1 MTARANTSHVKG
13 QYRFMDSLKPI
24 RILPRW
30 HHATHGLS
38 FRPTAGTLGKR
49 NMLVEHRINVFTPIG
64 PIVQIYADVP
74 HWHRWDPDTKAATL
88 NGAFAVGSRGTL
100 TPTKGNTVPMALTF
114 VDAVRGFTAES
125 RIPLLL
131 RMVFEHE
138 LIARGSSQT
147 EVVHRV
153 TLSGPLSWLI
163 GPALKRQ
170 LNAGLPVT
178 LARLKRMAESG
189 SPD

>member
-1 MTARANTSHVKG
+1 MST
-13 QYRFMDSLKPI
+13 DI
-24 RILPRW
+24 
-30 HHATHGLS
+30 
-38 FRPTAGTLGKR
+38 
-49 NMLVEHRINVFTPIG
+49 EHRTTVATP
-64 PIVQIYADVP
+64 PARLFHLYADVAN
-74 HWHRWDPDTKAATL
+74 WHRWDPDTRAATL
-88 NGAFAVGSRGTL
+88 NGPFAAGSRGTL
-100 TPTKGNTVPMALTF
+100 TPSKGNTVPMVVTF
-114 VDAVRGFTAES
+114 ADPDRGFTVES

-138 LIARGSSQT
+138 LIARGPSQT

-170 LNAGLPVT
+170 LDAGLPVT
-178 LARLKRMAESG
+178 LARLQRTAETG

>member
-1 MTARANTSHVKG
+1 MHTV
-13 QYRFMDSLKPI
+13 I
-24 RILPRW
+24 
-30 HHATHGLS
+30 
-38 FRPTAGTLGKR
+38 
-49 NMLVEHRINVFTPIG
+49 EHRISVDAPPATISA
-64 PIVQIYADVP
+64 VYADVANWP
-74 HWHRWDPDTKAATL
+74 RWDPDTKAASL
-88 NGAFAVGSRGTL
+88 NGPFAVGSRGAL
-100 TPTKGNTVPMALTF
+100 TPAKGNTVPMVVTF
-114 VDAVRGFTAES
+114 ADPARGFTVAS

-138 LIARGSSQT
+138 LITRGPSQT

-170 LNAGLPVT
+170 LDVGLPVT
-178 LARLKRMAESG
+178 LARLKRVVETG

>member
-1 MTARANTSHVKG
+1 MVVT
-13 QYRFMDSLKPI
+13 F
-24 RILPRW
+24 
-30 HHATHGLS
+30 
-38 FRPTAGTLGKR
+38 
-49 NMLVEHRINVFTPIG
+49 
-64 PIVQIYADVP
+64 ADP
-74 HWHRWDPDTKAATL
+74 E
-88 NGAFAVGSRGTL
+88 N
-100 TPTKGNTVPMALTF
+100 
-114 VDAVRGFTAES
+114 GFTVAS

-138 LIARGSSQT
+138 LITREPSQT

-170 LNAGLPVT
+170 LDAGLPVT
-178 LARLKRMAESG
+178 LSRLKRMAETG

>member
-1 MTARANTSHVKG
+1 
-13 QYRFMDSLKPI
+13 
-24 RILPRW
+24 
-30 HHATHGLS
+30 
-38 FRPTAGTLGKR
+38 
-49 NMLVEHRINVFTPIG
+49 MLIEHRITVSTPPG
-64 PIVQIYADVP
+64 PIFQIYADVP
-74 HWHRWDPDTKAATL
+74 HWHRWDPDTKAAMLDGPLAT
-88 NGAFAVGSRGTL
+88 GSRGTL
-100 TPTKGNTVPMALTF
+100 TPTKGNTVPMVVTF
-114 VDAVRGFTAES
+114 ADPDRGFTVES

-138 LIARGSSQT
+138 LIARGPSQT

-170 LNAGLPVT
+170 LDAGLPVT
-178 LARLKRMAESG
+178 LARLQRTAETG

>member
-1 MTARANTSHVKG
+1 
-13 QYRFMDSLKPI
+13 
-24 RILPRW
+24 
-30 HHATHGLS
+30 
-38 FRPTAGTLGKR
+38 
-49 NMLVEHRINVFTPIG
+49 MLIEHRIAVSTPPG
-64 PIVQIYADVP
+64 PIFLIYADVP

-88 NGAFAVGSRGTL
+88 DGPLAAGSRGTL
-100 TPTKGNTVPMALTF
+100 TPAKGNTVPMVVTF
-114 VDAVRGFTAES
+114 ADPTRGFTVEA

-138 LIARGSSQT
+138 LVARDASNT

-153 TLSGPLSWLI
+153 TLSGLLSWLI

-170 LNAGLPVT
+170 LNTGLPVT
-178 LARLKRMAESG
+178 LARLKRMAETG